1 MRSWLGRPLTLPVV
15 LGVGAIVLAFL
26 QHPGKEVMDSRI
38 ELTVDPALFLQR
50 IASVWSPTTDLGHIQ
65 SGQFVGYLFPMAP
78 WFAAAKALGVAMW
91 VAERLWL
98 GGLLAIAAWGVVRLM
113 DELYSRERGVPHVV
127 AALVFAVNPYV
138 VSFAGRASVALLA
151 HAILPWLLVAAHRGL
166 ADRDHRW
173 RWAAVVGIAMA
184 CSGGGVNAALLPW
197 VVAAPIAL
205 VAYEWLFL
213 RARTG
218 NDVWAFSW
226 RATTCALLASAW
238 WIVPVALQSSYG
250 GDFLAFIEQPHTIWA
265 TPSMSES
272 FRLLGYWIFYFWG
285 GFGGVPQPLFQ
296 SASTYLFD
304 IPVIVATFA
313 VPLVAIGGLPW
324 LRRWRFAPYFLGLAV
339 FALLIMA
346 IGFPQAKPLERAL
359 DWAYYHVPL
368 LRAFRTTY
376 KAAPVLA
383 LAFACLGGATAQ
395 LLVRGAL
402 RVRWPR
408 PRLVFVAAALAVLAA
423 IPVLYGL
430 PFFRGT
436 ATDSRLQ
443 YRVPAYWSQAL
454 ADADRTTPPGRRLM
468 LLPGQLYAWY
478 RWGETVSSIAPA
490 ISKRPVVVRDVLRYA
505 DPRASQLLATVD
517 DLVQQARLVP
527 GQLPALLRLMAVG
540 QVLVPTDGRIY
551 QTGETDPA
559 TASTALAAGGF
570 TPGRLAQAY
579 GQTRRF
585 VPAGG
590 RGGSSVPLPDL
601 RRYPVAGGPGIVRL
615 HPLTG
620 STVLDG
626 DADGIADLAA
636 LGLLDPGRALFNAGD
651 LSSAQ
656 VVDRVRR
663 GAALVFSD
671 SNRRRVVSGVR
682 VTQDEGA
689 TLGATDP
696 IEQSLPSYTRFLH
709 VAGTDQTVAAYDGLR
724 YVRSPDSI
732 SPTLLPQYRP
742 YAAVDGRLNTT
753 WLVNTPDPRD
763 GPLSIA
769 LARPRPVRDILVHP
783 HDDALGYPARIGVVV
798 NGGAERSVRLRPGW
812 NAIAINAVLR
822 TLRLRIVQMNKP
834 FAGNGGLDEVQIPGL
849 RVQEALRLPTRLAAQ
864 TRGLDLRG
872 NALAVV
878 LQRTT
883 ADVPYR
889 AGNNVSDA
897 QRHAPTDAVD
907 PEPGIRRIVT
917 LPAGRSFGIG
927 GWGSVSPS
935 APDHALDRLAG
946 MSPAWRFDGSS
957 RFEGVPA
964 YRASSAFDRDPA
976 TAWVA
981 DAGAKP
987 PSIAW
992 SGPRLV
998 RIRRFRLVPASPAY
1012 AFPTIL
1018 RVKAPGRAAQTVAV
1032 GRDGLVVLPEPV
1044 VTRALRLDVLYY
1056 ATPRGP
1062 AARRLLAAVGIA
1074 EVRVPGLR
1082 PPRPRRAGT
1091 VQTSCGAIQAVGGGG
1106 MSTLRVA
1113 GTIQDLD
1120 ADRPLALRGCGP
1132 GGSLRLAAGSNLLD
1146 IPPGPVF
1153 RADYVRLASAPA
1165 PGAPAAGGSSGRVTA
1180 QGSSEAGSPTGARL
1194 AVKGPSWLVLGQ
1206 SYSPSWRAYC
1216 TGNGKERDLGSP
1228 VPIDGFANGW
1238 RVQPGCSRVRFVF
1251 APQRFADASYVVS
1264 LVVLVALLVVLAVA
1278 AVRSRHRALAGAEAP
1293 SLAWGARVPTPVRRF
1308 PVWIAIPAALVLG
1321 TVGGVIFA
1329 WRAGPAIAL
1338 AVLVLLVVGVS
1349 VIRLLALA
1357 ILGLVALPVLY
1368 VVRPF
1373 SDVSAGNFA
1382 NFTYA
1387 QYYIV
1392 AHWVAVGVVC
1402 ALIGALVL
1410 WLAELRSATRAAV

>member
-1 MRSWLGRPLTLPVV
+1 MLAL
-15 LGVGAIVLAFL
+15 GAIVLAFL

-78 WFAAAKALGVAMW
+78 WVAAAKALGVAMW

-98 GGLLAIAAWGVVRLM
+98 GGLLAIAGWGVVRLM

-138 VSFAGRASVALLA
+138 VSFASRASVALLA
-151 HAILPWLLVAAHRGL
+151 HAILPWLMVAAHRGI
-166 ADRDHRW
+166 ADRDDRW

-197 VVAAPIAL
+197 IAAAPIAL

-218 NDVWAFSW
+218 RDVWAFSW

-285 GFGGVPQPLFQ
+285 GYGGVPQPLFQ

-304 IPVIVATFA
+304 IPVILATFA

-324 LRRWRFAPYFLGLAV
+324 LRRWRFAPYFLGLTL

-346 IGFPQAKPLERAL
+346 IGFPQEKPLERAL
-359 DWAYYHVPL
+359 EWAYYHAPS

-395 LLVRGAL
+395 LLVRRAL
-402 RVRWPR
+402 RARWPR
-408 PRLVFVAAALAVLAA
+408 PRVVFIAAGLAVLAA
-423 IPVLYGL
+423 VPVLYGL

-454 ADADRTTPPGRRLM
+454 ADANRTTAPGRRLM
-468 LLPGQLYAWY
+468 ILPGQLYAWY

-540 QVLVPTDGRIY
+540 QVLVPTDARID
-551 QTGETDPA
+551 QSGETDPA
-559 TASTALAAGGF
+559 TVSAALAVGGF
-570 TPGRLAQAY
+570 APGRPAHAY
-579 GQTRRF
+579 GQTRPF
-585 VPAGG
+585 VPTGG
-590 RGGSSVPLPDL
+590 RGGRGVPLPDL
-601 RRYPVAGGPGIVRL
+601 RRYPVAGGPGIVRI
-615 HPLTG
+615 HPQTA
-620 STVLDG
+620 SRVLDG
-626 DADGIADLAA
+626 DAEGIADLAA
-636 LGLLDPGRALFNAGD
+636 VGLLDPERALFNAGD
-651 LSSAQ
+651 LSSGQTA
-656 VVDRVRR
+656 DRVRQ

-671 SNRRRVVSGVR
+671 SNRRNVVSGVR
-682 VTQDEGA
+682 VAQDQGP
-689 TLGATDP
+689 TLGANDP

-709 VAGTDQTVAAYDGLR
+709 VGGADQTIASDDGLR
-724 YVRSPDSI
+724 SVRSPESI
-732 SPTLLPQYRP
+732 SSTLLPQYRP
-742 YAAVDGRLNTT
+742 YAALDGRLDTT
-753 WLVNTPDPRD
+753 WLVQTPDPRA
-763 GPLSIA
+763 GPLNIA
-769 LARPRPVRDILVHP
+769 LSRPRPVRNILVHP
-783 HDDALGYPARIGVVV
+783 HDDALGYPARIGVTV
-798 NGGAERSVRLRPGW
+798 NGGAQRSVPLKPGW

-822 TLRLRIVQMNKP
+822 TLRLRILHMNKP
-834 FAGNGGLDEVQIPGL
+834 FAGAGGLDEVQIPGL
-849 RVQEALRLPTRLAAQ
+849 RVQEALRLPTRLADQ
-864 TRGLDLRG
+864 TRGLDLRR

-883 ADVPYR
+883 ADFPYR
-889 AGNNVSDA
+889 AGDNVTDA
-897 QRHAPTDAVD
+897 QRQAPTDAVD
-907 PEPGIRRIVT
+907 AESGIRRIVT
-917 LPAGRSFGIG
+917 LPVARSFGIG
-927 GWGSVSPS
+927 GWGSVAPS

-946 MSPAWRFDGSS
+946 MTPAERFDGSS
-957 RFEGVPA
+957 RFEGVPGN
-964 YRASSAFDRDPA
+964 RASSAFDGDPA

-981 DAGAKP
+981 DDAGAQP

-992 SGPRLV
+992 SGPRLL
-998 RIRRFRLVPASPAY
+998 RIRRLRLTPASPAY
-1012 AFPTIL
+1012 GFPTIL
-1018 RVKAPGRAAQTVAV
+1018 RVKAPGRAAQIVAV
-1032 GRDGLVVLPEPV
+1032 GKDGLVVLPEPV

-1056 ATPRGP
+1056 ATPPGP

-1074 EVRVPGLR
+1074 EIRVPGLR
-1082 PPRPRRAGT
+1082 PPRPRRSGT
-1091 VQTSCGAIQAVGGGG
+1091 FQTSCGAISAVGGGSR
-1106 MSTLRVA
+1106 STLRLA
-1113 GTIQDLD
+1113 GTVQDLD
-1120 ADRPLALRGCGP
+1120 AGRPLALRGCGP
-1132 GGSLRLAAGSNLLD
+1132 ARSLRLAAGSSLLN

-1153 RADYVRLASAPA
+1153 RADYVRLASTPA
-1165 PGAPAAGGSSGRVTA
+1165 PSGPAAGGASGRVTA
-1180 QGSSEAGSPTGARL
+1180 QSSSGTGSRTAARL
-1194 AVKGPSWLVLGQ
+1194 SVAGPSWLVLGQ
-1206 SYSPSWRAYC
+1206 SYSPSWHASC
-1216 TGNGKERDLGSP
+1216 SGHGKERDLGPP

-1238 RVQPGCSRVRFVF
+1238 RVQPGCSHASFVF
-1251 APQRFADASYVVS
+1251 APQRFADASYVLS
-1264 LVVLVALLVVLAVA
+1264 VVALVALLAVLVVA
-1278 AVRSRHRALAGAEAP
+1278 AVRNRRRRPAGTEAP
-1293 SLAWGARVPTPVRRF
+1293 SPAWGASVPTPVRRF
-1308 PVWIAIPAALVLG
+1308 PLWIAIPAALVAG
-1321 TVGGVIFA
+1321 TLGGVTFA

-1349 VIRLLALA
+1349 VMRFLALA
-1357 ILGLVALPVLY
+1357 IVGLVALPVLY

-1373 SDVSAGNFA
+1373 SNVSTGNFA
-1382 NFTYA
+1382 NFTYP

-1392 AHWVAVGVVC
+1392 AHWVAVGAVC
-1402 ALIGALVL
+1402 ALIGALLL
-1410 WLAELRSATRAAV
+1410 WLAELRAVSRPDAASTPSATRP